1 METKISESLRDTAIK
16 ILQKRHKA
24 KNLRLGYIEM
34 DDIPSSG
41 KKLYRI
47 DAFAAGDPNGP
58 RYSVVVDEDHQET
71 DPKKL
76 GEKEGKVFFTHAAI
90 AAAKPLPTA
99 SPAASITIDPTEN
112 NLVLNPGDT
121 FEEVIKV
128 FVPGDAGVTK
138 VDTYFL
144 ADTTSSMSGILASVQ
159 GGANNIL
166 TALSG
171 LGLDMA
177 FGVGNYKDFPNDAY
191 AFQHQQS
198 PTTTLTDVANAIN
211 SWSANG
217 GSDTPE
223 GQLFAMDQLSEAPGG
238 TIGWRTGAKRIV
250 VWFGDAPGHDPV
262 CSAISGLPYDISE
275 ASMTAKLVAQ
285 NITVVAISTD
295 TGIAGALNGDP
306 TLGGDYTAAC
316 GPAGGS
322 PNQADRI
329 VNATGGTHVAGID
342 ETTIVN
348 TIINLVSSAALT
360 INNLNLAAT
369 GDSAAFVV
377 SITPAGGYGPLS
389 GSDDHELTFKVEFK
403 GVAPCKDEDQHF
415 KGFIEAIADGVVVA
429 RKRVLIT
436 VPACKPKELYSYS
449 VKFIC
454 GHQES
459 CECSCPT
466 GVLPGRYATEINIH
480 NFHDV
485 KVPIEKSLLPV
496 VLAGA
501 PLGREPRHVNR
512 TARDRIVLPGNSAT
526 MDDCCRLADM
536 LFDGAPPDK
545 LPLTIGFLEI
555 VSPVELN
562 VTAVYTAT
570 DPASNGLSIDVEQIE
585 GKRKNMKARPP
596 ISPSDDFTAVTKLPH
611 GS

>member
-1 METKISESLRDTAIK
+1 MEIKISESLKDTAIK
-16 ILQKRHKA
+16 ILQKRNKA
-24 KNLRLGYIEM
+24 KNLQLGSIEI
-34 DDIPSSG
+34 DEVPSSG

-47 DAFAAGDPNGP
+47 DAFRSGDPNGP
-58 RYSVVVDEDHQET
+58 RYAVVIDEDHQET
-71 DPKKL
+71 DPRKL
-76 GEKEGKVFFTHAAI
+76 GEKEGKVFFTPAAV
-90 AAAKPLPTA
+90 ATGKPLPA
-99 SPAASITIDPTEN
+99 AGPAASITIDPTEN

-121 FEEVIKV
+121 FEEDIKV

-144 ADTTSSMSGILASVQ
+144 ADTTASMSTILSSVQ

-166 TALSG
+166 TALNG

-198 PTTTLTDVANAIN
+198 PTTTLGNVTNAIN
-211 SWSANG
+211 AWSASG

-223 GQLFAMDQLSEAPGG
+223 GQFFALDQLAQAPGG
-238 TIGWRTGAKRIV
+238 PIGWRTGAKRII

-262 CSAISGLPYDISE
+262 CNAISGLPYDITE
-275 ASMTAKLVAQ
+275 ASMTGKLAAQ
-285 NITVVAISTD
+285 NITVIAISTD
-295 TGIAGALNGDP
+295 TGIPGALNGDP
-306 TLGGDYTAAC
+306 TMGGDYTSAC

-329 VNATGGTHVAGID
+329 ANATGGTHVTGIS
-342 ETTIVN
+342 EATIVN

-360 INNLNLAAT
+360 INNLHLKAT
-369 GDSAAFVV
+369 GDSAPFVV
-377 SITPAGGYGPLS
+377 SITPSGGYGPLS
-389 GSDDHELTFKVEFK
+389 GKDDHELTFKVGFK
-403 GVAPCKDEDQHF
+403 GVAPCKDKDQHF

-436 VPACKPKELYSYS
+436 VQACKPKELYSYS

-466 GVLPGRYATEINIH
+466 GVLPGHYATEINIH
-480 NFHDV
+480 NFHDE
-485 KVPIEKSLLPV
+485 KVPIEKNLLPV

-501 PLGREPRHVNR
+501 PLGREPRHVKR
-512 TARDRIVLPGNSAT
+512 AAQDRIVLPGNSAT
-526 MDDCCRLADM
+526 MDDCCRLADL
-536 LFDGAPPDK
+536 LFDGAPPAK

-562 VTAVYTAT
+562 VTAVYTAAAA
-570 DPASNGLSIDVEQIE
+570 ASNNVSIDVEQIK
-585 GKRKNMKARPP
+585 GQRKNMKSR
-596 ISPSDDFTAVTKLPH
+596 SPLSPVDDFTAVTKLPH
-611 GS
+611 GK